1 MGIRIHLCGRIA
13 LVGDDCLID
22 ERELPGRQGR
32 LALAVLCLDRRRPI
46 SVGRLIDSLWDENP
60 PPDADGALASI
71 VSKLRVILRRAGA
84 PGPDVITAGSGC
96 YQLRLPAA
104 STVDLESAR
113 NAIDQAEGARRRG
126 DEGLAWAN
134 ATVAVSIARRGFL
147 VGESAAWVLAVQ
159 RELARMTR
167 RGYDCLAWVWTI
179 RGDGVLA
186 TAMAEH
192 AVDVEPLHEPAWR
205 ALMATQAQFGSR
217 ADAVRTYWRCR
228 EVLRHELGVSPDA
241 ETLRL
246 YDQLLAG

>member
-13 LVGDDCLID
+13 LVGDDCTID

-71 VSKLRVILRRAGA
+71 VSKLRVNLRRAGA

-96 YQLRLPAA
+96 YQLRLAAA
-104 STVDLESAR
+104 STVDLENAR

-147 VGESAAWVLAVQ
+147 VGESAAWVLLFSAS
-159 RELARMTR
+159 L
-167 RGYDCLAWVWTI
+167 
-179 RGDGVLA
+179 
-186 TAMAEH
+186 
-192 AVDVEPLHEPAWR
+192 PA
-205 ALMATQAQFGSR
+205 
-217 ADAVRTYWRCR
+217 
-228 EVLRHELGVSPDA
+228 
-241 ETLRL
+241 
-246 YDQLLAG
+246 